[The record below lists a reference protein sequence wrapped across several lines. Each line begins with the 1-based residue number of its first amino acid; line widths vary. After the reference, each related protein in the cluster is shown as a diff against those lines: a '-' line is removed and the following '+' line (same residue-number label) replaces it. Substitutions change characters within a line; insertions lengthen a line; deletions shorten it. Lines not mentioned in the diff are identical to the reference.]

1 MPAESNVVRVVIVDD
16 HPIVREGLRACLGAR
31 HEIEVVGDAADGA
44 EALERVTEL
53 RPDVVLMDVSMPK
66 LGGIE
71 ATSRLLDLDS
81 AVKVLMLTMHN
92 SQAVMQASLRA
103 GASGFVVKDSSP
115 DVLSQ
120 AIREVMA
127 GERFIDEA
135 VGPVLPSKGANG
147 GEEHIT
153 PREREVLLLV
163 ADGLR
168 NKEIAERLGVSRR
181 TVETHR
187 ARLSAKLGIRT
198 SAGLARYAM
207 ERGLLRPAASA
218 S

>member
-1 MPAESNVVRVVIVDD
+1 MSAASNTVRVMIVDD
-16 HPIVREGLRACLGAR
+16 HPIVREGLRACLSAR
-31 HEIEVVGDAADGA
+31 AEVEVVGEAADGA
-44 EALERVTEL
+44 EMLDRFADL

-71 ATSRLLDLDS
+71 ATSRLLDK
-81 AVKVLMLTMHN
+81 ATGVKVLMLTMHN

-103 GASGFVVKDSSP
+103 GALGFVVKDSSP
-115 DVLSQ
+115 NVLIE
-120 AIREVMA
+120 AIQTVMT
-127 GERFIDEA
+127 GERYIDDSI
-135 VGPVLPSKGANG
+135 GPLAAGTRTNG
-147 GEEHIT
+147 GEAHIT

-187 ARLSAKLGIRT
+187 ARLSAKLCIRT

-207 ERGLLRPAASA
+207 ERGLIRPASTPN
-218 S
+218 